1 VQRVG
6 TQSITLQ
13 RIPTTGTESTQDGDS
28 FLFFGYRPPESLV
41 NEIFRYPVLIDAV
54 IQSSGVGM
62 IGQTRSTYALLAG
75 RRVRDWQNGV
85 HKVMKWETKDADDH

>member
-1 VQRVG
+1 MKRILLVG
-6 TQSITLQ
+6 FDPCRGWYTIDHVAEDTDHRHGKYS
-13 RIPTTGTESTQDGDS
+13 DGDS
-28 FLFFGYRPPESLV
+28 FLFGYRPPESLV

-75 RRVRDWQNGV
+75 RRVRDWQMV
-85 HKVMKWETKDADDH
+85 FIRS